1 MRIQHWQDAASLLVG
16 AWLVASPFALG
27 FSGAALW
34 ISIALGL
41 GVVLFALE
49 AFIIPSYLEEW
60 GEMLMGL
67 ALVVAPWTFNY
78 QQGSVTTS
86 SVLAGV
92 VVIVLACWELAIDRD
107 FATWWHDRWHH
118 RAG

>member
-1 MRIQHWQDAASLLVG
+1 MRIQHWQDAVSLLVG
-16 AWLVASPFALG
+16 VWLVASPFVLG
-27 FSGAALW
+27 LSGAALW

-41 GVVLFALE
+41 GVILFAVE

-67 ALVVAPWTFNY
+67 ALVLAPWTFSY
-78 QQGSVTTS
+78 EQGSAVTS
-86 SVLAGV
+86 SVLAGII
-92 VVIVLACWELAIDRD
+92 VILLAGWELLTDRD
-107 FATWWHDRWHH
+107 FATWWHDHWHH